1 MAGGRHQLQRQVL
14 HPMKRSIW
22 YEMGMRDGVFRG
34 TVPAA
39 FMNAAYRFFLTLR
52 DQCRMNVYDSY
63 RPSASETAFVFN
75 ARDKFGNWRGFDYRM
90 FRDKFT
96 FQAPP
101 LGSPIPEELWTTGR
115 PEWTKISFSEEEL
128 LGEEIIPHPYNADN
142 TGRAIGR
149 LSMSMQWE
157 TQRYKL
163 IQKMRWCIIP
173 LKVSVRYSH
182 YNDWWREWY
191 GNRACIDYNFPWEI
205 YPQIKVSFSDYW
217 TQEDTVYKIGIYAK
231 KLHPDYRTP
240 IEGCYWVKDKTF
252 TTPPWPPDQRWFGES
267 SLRIYGAVDLS
278 THPDY
283 QHYFDLIEE
292 ESVI

>member
-1 MAGGRHQLQRQVL
+1 
-14 HPMKRSIW
+14 
-22 YEMGMRDGVFRG
+22 MGMRDGVFRG

-52 DQCRMNVYDSY
+52 DQCRMDVYDSY

-101 LGSPIPEELWTTGR
+101 LGSPIPEELWTTDR

-149 LSMSMQWE
+149 RATSMQWE
-157 TQRYKL
+157 LQRYRL
-163 IQKMRWCIIP
+163 IRKMRWCIIP

-191 GNRACIDYNFPWEI
+191 GNTGCMHYNFPWEI
-205 YPQIKVSFSDYW
+205 YPQLTVSVPDYW
-217 TQEDTVYKIGIYAK
+217 TREDTVYKIGIYAENIQPYTRSP
-231 KLHPDYRTP
+231 LS
-240 IEGCYWVKDKTF
+240 GCRWISQKEF
-252 TTPPWPPDQRWFGES
+252 TTAQAPSDARWLGETH
-267 SLRIYGAVDLS
+267 LRIYGAVDLS
-278 THPDY
+278 TPPDF
-283 QHYFDLIEE
+283 QHFFDPIEE
-292 ESVI
+292 ESGI